1 MKKVLSIVIV
11 IALLATQFILPAFAE
26 EIEIT
31 VENVT
36 VTATRDL
43 IDRYDGSWDVEYDEE
58 ENKTKFFVYDTTA
71 AEFWFELEMSDGETF
86 SGDMWEVSGYLDTEF
101 FYDNIVCYD
110 ENHIGTYKVEVGCEY
125 FTAEAE
131 VNVVENPV
139 ESVKVEATETLIE
152 NWTGDWEEYWED
164 EDSVEFFYYDTYY
177 AFPYYTITYKDGTVY
192 EGFDD
197 AISDQTGYY
206 PYDIDTQY
214 GNPWVV
220 GKNTA
225 KASFLGVECEY
236 EVEVVETPVASI
248 EAVPTFPLYEN
259 YNGYWAEKLTEDG
272 AEEYFE
278 YSVVDSL
285 PVFTVTFKDGEVV
298 EGTTEEI
305 WFLTGEDFVIV
316 NDQYDNH
323 WTLGEN
329 TAKFVYMGCEVSFPV
344 EVVKDTVVSVTG
356 EPMTYLIEK
365 YSGFWENNVDEE
377 GNETKYFWYDVYEAE
392 PMFTITYEDGSTFT
406 GTDEEIY
413 WKTGVWTYD
422 YTEQFANPWVVG
434 ENTANMSYLGHEFE
448 VVFEVQESPVESVV
462 LTEENGLT
470 IEIKYK
476 DDETASK
483 AKAIDVVSEY
493 VGFYEKTYI
502 VTTNGEIECTIYT
515 NADEEGNNEEFYI
528 SVLGVESN
536 KLDNSDW
543 LNATLCANEVAYSS
557 LIYATGSEEL
567 FGKTFAGYNSASEEQ
582 DLTQMVALATYL
594 CEYWPEID
602 EPYFYHNL
610 ETDVI
615 NEYLQWVF
623 GVTFEDFTDVDGYDA
638 ETGMVEVFEPMESAY
653 EYETK
658 DMNFVDGKWEKTF
671 RVVEIETGKVEILKI
686 VLNEDMTIDRILFRM
701 FGDVTGD
708 GKVGALDAR
717 WILQHVALTKDFDES
732 QKLVADINGDGK
744 LGAIDA
750 RGVLQ
755 FVAGTKKF

>member
-139 ESVKVEATETLIE
+139 ESVRVEATETLIE

-214 GNPWVV
+214 GNPCVV

-272 AEEYFE
+272 TEEYFE

-515 NADEEGNNEEFYI
+515 NADEDSGAI
-528 SVLGVESN
+528 
-536 KLDNSDW
+536 
-543 LNATLCANEVAYSS
+543 YS
-557 LIYATGSEEL
+557 
-567 FGKTFAGYNSASEEQ
+567 
-582 DLTQMVALATYL
+582 
-594 CEYWPEID
+594 
-602 EPYFYHNL
+602 
-610 ETDVI
+610 
-615 NEYLQWVF
+615 
-623 GVTFEDFTDVDGYDA
+623 
-638 ETGMVEVFEPMESAY
+638 
-653 EYETK
+653 K
-658 DMNFVDGKWEKTF
+658 DD
-671 RVVEIETGKVEILKI
+671 LKI
-686 VLNEDMTIDRILFRM
+686 KGKGNLTVNGNCADGIVGKDSVKIFNGNINVNAVDDGIRGKDSVKIGDADDTDFSALN
-701 FGDVTGD
+701 VTVVSSGGD
-708 GKVGALDAR
+708 GITSTNDTDADKGNV
-717 WILQHVALTKDFDES
+717 I
-732 QKLVADINGDGK
+732 INGGTIRTFPRPMQLRIPLNRF
-744 LGAIDA
+744 LG
-750 RGVLQ
+750 
-755 FVAGTKKF
+755 FKFKTQLFNFRHL